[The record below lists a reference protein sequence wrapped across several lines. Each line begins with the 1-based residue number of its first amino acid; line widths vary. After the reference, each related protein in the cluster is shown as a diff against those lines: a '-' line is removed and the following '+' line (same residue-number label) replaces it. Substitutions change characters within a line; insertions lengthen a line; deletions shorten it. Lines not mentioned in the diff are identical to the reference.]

1 MKPRILVI
9 GSVQADFCLDVSR
22 FPEKGEEL
30 LDSGKREYRP
40 GGCGA
45 VAAVTFSRLGADTLF
60 CGKTGN
66 DTEGARLKQ
75 SFMRYGIDTR
85 FLTPSRSRPTDFAI
99 VVSEESGGMRRIRF
113 PGASAT
119 LTAEET
125 EEAFTTYPDS
135 VFLQLD
141 VPAVSVGTA
150 VKFAKKQNIPI
161 VVDSSP
167 AVSNAAIDQI
177 AKYGPVDIFITDAKK
192 AEDITGIEP
201 TSADNCLKAS
211 LALSSIVKANHY
223 VIKLGTRGAFIYD
236 NTYYKIIPTYNSE
249 IVDMTA
255 AGDAFSAALAWQYT
269 ASADTVY
276 AVKYASAVASL
287 VISKKGGI
295 DSIPSVNEVNVFIN
309 GGSNV

>member
-99 VVSEESGGMRRIRF
+99 VVSEESGDMRRIRF

-125 EEAFTTYPDS
+125 EEA
-135 VFLQLD
+135 
-141 VPAVSVGTA
+141 A
-150 VKFAKKQNIPI
+150 
-161 VVDSSP
+161 
-167 AVSNAAIDQI
+167 
-177 AKYGPVDIFITDAKK
+177 
-192 AEDITGIEP
+192 
-201 TSADNCLKAS
+201 
-211 LALSSIVKANHY
+211 H
-223 VIKLGTRGAFIYD
+223 
-236 NTYYKIIPTYNSE
+236 
-249 IVDMTA
+249 
-255 AGDAFSAALAWQYT
+255 
-269 ASADTVY
+269 
-276 AVKYASAVASL
+276 
-287 VISKKGGI
+287 
-295 DSIPSVNEVNVFIN
+295 
-309 GGSNV
+309 